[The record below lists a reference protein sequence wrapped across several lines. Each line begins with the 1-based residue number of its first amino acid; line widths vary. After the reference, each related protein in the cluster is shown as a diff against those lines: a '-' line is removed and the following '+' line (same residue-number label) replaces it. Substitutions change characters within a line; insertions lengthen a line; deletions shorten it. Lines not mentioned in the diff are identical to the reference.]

1 MSFDTVEADV
11 DAGASMAIHWLPSD
25 AECGLGPKY
34 KTYNCTAHIQSELLV
49 NFGEFYGELLKSS
62 PIHI

>member
-1 MSFDTVEADV
+1 MQIKVLVSFDTVEADV

-34 KTYNCTAHIQSELLV
+34 KFTTYFKSAIMVNFSEL
-49 NFGEFYGELLKSS
+49 
-62 PIHI
+62 